1 MKPSICALLVSC
13 CAALGQ
19 QPAAKISFEVVSI
32 KPAAPSP
39 MGQMRMNRGGDPG
52 RARFSNFSLRDYIR
66 VAYRVKDFQ
75 VEGPEW
81 IDNARFDVEGKF
93 PEGATEAQVPE
104 MLQSMLAD
112 RFKLT
117 LHRNTKEHAIFALV
131 AGKGG
136 PKLKASEAA
145 PGDGGAPGGDPGRG
159 GRGGMPRGGMMM
171 QIDDAGAHLKA
182 SGVTLA
188 TLAEMISRFTEQP
201 VVDMSGIEGQ
211 YDFDLLLAPEALRN
225 GAGGG
230 GGGRGPGPI
239 GGAPAPQSE
248 GANPVPQAQS
258 SRAGTMHEAV
268 QAYGLKLEPRKAQ
281 MEILSVDHI
290 EKTPTE
296 N

>member
-1 MKPSICALLVSC
+1 MKPFVCVMLVSC

-81 IDNARFDVEGKF
+81 IESARFDVEGKF

-136 PKLKASEAA
+136 PKLKASEAVPA
-145 PGDGGAPGGDPGRG
+145 DGGAPGGDSGRG
-159 GRGGMPRGGMMM
+159 GRGGMPRGGMTME
-171 QIDDAGAHLKA
+171 IDDAGAHLKA

-225 GAGGG
+225 GPGPA

-268 QAYGLKLEPRKAQ
+268 QAYGLKLEPRKSQ
-281 MEILSVDHI
+281 MEILIVDHI
-290 EKTPTE
+290 EKTPSE

>member
-1 MKPSICALLVSC
+1 
-13 CAALGQ
+13 
-19 QPAAKISFEVVSI
+19 
-32 KPAAPSP
+32 
-39 MGQMRMNRGGDPG
+39 MNRGGDPG

-81 IDNARFDVEGKF
+81 IESARFDVEGKF

-136 PKLKASEAA
+136 PKLKASEAVPA
-145 PGDGGAPGGDPGRG
+145 DGGAPGRDSGRG
-159 GRGGMPRGGMMM
+159 GRGGMPRGGMTME
-171 QIDDAGAHLKA
+171 IDDAGAHLKA

-188 TLAEMISRFTEQP
+188 TLAEMIFAVHRATGGGHVGDRRAVRLRSSPWRRK
-201 VVDMSGIEGQ
+201 
-211 YDFDLLLAPEALRN
+211 ALRN
-225 GAGGG
+225 GPGPA

-268 QAYGLKLEPRKAQ
+268 QAYGLETAGAAQVADGDPDCGSHRENTQRELESGTADKAWNPR
-281 MEILSVDHI
+281 L
-290 EKTPTE
+290 PL
-296 N
+296 